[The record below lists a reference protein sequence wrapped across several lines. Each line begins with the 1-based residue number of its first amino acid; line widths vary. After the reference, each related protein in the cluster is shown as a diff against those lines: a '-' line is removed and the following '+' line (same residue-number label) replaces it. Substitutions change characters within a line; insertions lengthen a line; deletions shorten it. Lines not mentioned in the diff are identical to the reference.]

1 MSDPLQRLLQLQGI
15 ESRVF
20 PPNSRYHGIEIASR
34 EGADGEPVVYL
45 RRRFVP
51 PPEALAILRTH
62 RVESGD
68 RLDNLAAALLGDPE
82 LFWRLADANRAL
94 HPEELTERV
103 GRRLRVTLPEGVP
116 GGISG

>member
-1 MSDPLQRLLQLQGI
+1 MSDPLKRLLELQTDASQI
-15 ESRVF
+15 F
-20 PPNSRYHGIEIASR
+20 PPGSRYHGTDTASR
-34 EGADGEPVVYL
+34 EGADGETVVYL

-51 PPEALAILRTH
+51 PPESLATLRH
-62 RVESGD
+62 HKVESGD
-68 RLDNLAAALLGDPE
+68 RLDNLAAAFLGDPE

-103 GRRLRVTLPEGVP
+103 GRRLRITLPEGVP